1 MGQLIKNRYQDM
13 FGDGN
18 TGGYSYSA
26 EVLDGEEDVVKFA
39 PPGRYQ
45 SLGVAMLVC
54 GSGVGRI
61 DYTLDTHASIDS
73 GDAVW
78 VPWDKGVVSGT
89 QVDTFRIK
97 MTALKAVSISGPLT
111 FKLSM

>member
-1 MGQLIKNRYQDM
+1 MGQLVKNRLHDL

-26 EVLDGEEDVVKFA
+26 DILDGEEDIVKFS
-39 PPGRYQ
+39 PPGNLQ
-45 SLGVAMLVC
+45 ALGVAMLVC
-54 GSGVGRI
+54 GTGIGRI
-61 DYTLDTHASIDS
+61 DFTLDTPETIDK

-78 VPWDKGVVSGT
+78 VEWDKGVVSGT

-97 MTALKAVSISGPLT
+97 MTALRAVSISGPIT